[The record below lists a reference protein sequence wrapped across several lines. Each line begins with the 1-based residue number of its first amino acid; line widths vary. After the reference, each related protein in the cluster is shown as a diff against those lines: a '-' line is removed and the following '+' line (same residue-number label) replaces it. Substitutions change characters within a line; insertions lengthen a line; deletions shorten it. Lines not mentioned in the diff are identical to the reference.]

1 MGIRGQIL
9 AAVLLQFR
17 QFLPLYLR
25 ESQRRIS
32 RQLSLGRLN
41 PLRYSGRSPD
51 RLIVAPSDLRIADPY
66 IAQEIHENRFPLAGR
81 VLDAGDESPFAH
93 PGPSRGFDE
102 TLHSFRW
109 LRHLRAANSDESC
122 ADAKRLTEDWINLW
136 GRRNSGISWEADICA
151 QRVIA
156 WLSHSPVILKNQD
169 RGFYRRFIRSLA
181 LQIRY
186 LRRIAPATRD
196 GEKRFVVRIAI
207 AMATLSLPASSSA
220 IRAAARQLDQ
230 EFDKQILPDGG
241 HVSRN
246 PQVAMTLL
254 ADLLPLRQTYLN
266 LSQTPPKGLVSSVDR
281 MFQALRF
288 FRHVDGTLALFNG
301 TTAHPADRLLSVLRY
316 DEFTGEPPKNAP
328 QLNYQ
333 RLSNQNTVI
342 IADTGSIPRGD
353 LSATHHA
360 GCLAFEMSSGQYRF
374 IVNAGAPVI
383 HHDEYRR
390 LARATAAHS
399 TLIVADR
406 SSATVS
412 NSQFLGPILVHGPRK
427 VEAERRDEPTGKQE
441 FVARHDGY
449 AAPFG
454 IIHERSV
461 SLSLDGNL
469 INGRDRIAQ
478 AAQQELKIG
487 QETAAA
493 VRFHIHPKIKVS
505 RDRKGDIVL
514 TAPDGEQW
522 TFLSPDVNAMIE
534 EDVFFADL
542 AGPRRSQQIAL
553 HFAISERWE
562 VGWSLVRTIPTT
574 RKETV
579 RPARGD
585 PPAGQD

>member
-1 MGIRGQIL
+1 M
-9 AAVLLQFR
+9 
-17 QFLPLYLR
+17 
-25 ESQRRIS
+25 
-32 RQLSLGRLN
+32 SLGRLN

-66 IAQEIHENRFPLAGR
+66 IAQEIHENRYPLAGR

-109 LRHLRAANSDESC
+109 LRHLRAANTDESC
-122 ADAKRLTEDWINLW
+122 ADAKKLTEDWINVW
-136 GRRNSGISWEADICA
+136 GRRFSGVGWEADICA

-169 RGFYRRFIRSLA
+169 RGFYRRFIKSLA

-186 LRRIAPATRD
+186 LRRLAPATHD
-196 GEKRFVVRIAI
+196 GEKRFVMRIAI
-207 AMATLSLPASSSA
+207 AMATLSLPASPSS
-220 IRAAARQLDQ
+220 IRAAARHLDQ
-230 EFDKQILPDGG
+230 EFDKQILQDGG

-301 TTAHPADRLLSVLRY
+301 TTAQPADRLLSVLRY
-316 DEFTGEPPKNAP
+316 DEFTGEPPRNAP

-333 RLSNQNTVI
+333 RLSNQNTVV
-342 IADTGSIPRGD
+342 IADTGAIPKGE
-353 LSATHHA
+353 LSTSHHA
-360 GCLAFEMSSGQYRF
+360 GCLSFEMSSGQYRF

-383 HHDEYRR
+383 HNAEYRR
-390 LARATAAHS
+390 LARSTAAHS
-399 TLIVADR
+399 TLVVADR

-412 NSQFLGPILVHGPRK
+412 NSSFLGPIIINGPRK
-427 VEAERRDEPTGKQE
+427 VDVERRDEQTGKQE
-441 FVARHDGY
+441 FIARHDGY

-454 IIHERSV
+454 IIHERSI

-469 INGRDRIAQ
+469 INGHDRIAQ
-478 AAQQELKIG
+478 AANQKLKVD
-487 QETAAA
+487 QDTAAA
-493 VRFHIHPKIKVS
+493 VRFHIHPKIKSS

-522 TFLSPDVNAMIE
+522 TFLSPEIEAQIE

-542 AGPRRSQQIAL
+542 TGPRRSQQITL
-553 HFAISERWE
+553 HFAISERSE
-562 VGWSLVRTIPTT
+562 VGWSLVRTIPKA
-574 RKETV
+574 RKEAA

-585 PPAGQD
+585 PPTRQD